1 MIISASAI
9 PGNEKLISRV
19 INQLFK
25 KGANVIYEALADIH
39 VSGHACQEEI
49 KLLHTLIK
57 PKFFIPVHGE
67 YRHLVQHAKLAETLG
82 MPPQNIFIVDNGT
95 VLEFTKKFW
104 KNCRNSNSRESVSR
118 WLGCWRRR
126 KYCFK
131 R

>member
-25 KGANVIYEALADIH
+25 KGANVVYEALADIH

-82 MPPQNIFIVDNGT
+82 MPPKIS
-95 VLEFTKKFW
+95 L
-104 KNCRNSNSRESVSR
+104 
-118 WLGCWRRR
+118 
-126 KYCFK
+126 
-131 R
+131 